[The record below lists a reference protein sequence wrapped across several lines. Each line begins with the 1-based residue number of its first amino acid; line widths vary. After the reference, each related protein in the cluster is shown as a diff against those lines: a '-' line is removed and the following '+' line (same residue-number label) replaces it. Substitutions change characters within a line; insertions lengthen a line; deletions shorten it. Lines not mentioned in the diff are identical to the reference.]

1 MPSRLEL
8 ERSGASIDTVDTL
21 TLLKEKYPKAQFY
34 YVIGADTLM
43 ELKHWRNYEKVL
55 TLCTLSV
62 CPRMGSASPLEM
74 ENERKRLTEMGGS
87 FTYIRMQPVDTAST
101 QIRQALA
108 LGEKNRSFFPRL

>member
-1 MPSRLEL
+1 M
-8 ERSGASIDTVDTL
+8 
-21 TLLKEKYPKAQFY
+21 
-34 YVIGADTLM
+34 IGADTLM

-55 TLCTLSV
+55 TLCTFLV

-108 LGEKNRSFFPRL
+108 LGKNRSFFPRL